1 MLEEEIK
8 RKRKELNNSIENSG
22 EYEEIYR
29 LSIELDELITEFY
42 NESKQKKKRN
52 IILKRKKEINKILY
66 IA

>member
-42 NESKQKKKRN
+42 NESKQRKKRN